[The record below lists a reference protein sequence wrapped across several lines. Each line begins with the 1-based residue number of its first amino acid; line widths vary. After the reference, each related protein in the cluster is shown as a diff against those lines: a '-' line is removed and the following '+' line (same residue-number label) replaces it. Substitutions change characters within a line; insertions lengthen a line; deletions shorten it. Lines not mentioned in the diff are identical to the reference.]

1 MNLKDLELK
10 RSYDSDADDILNDF
24 YIPALAVATFYN
36 RLAGFFS
43 SSSLAIAARGI
54 LGLIENNGTMK
65 IIASPKLNE
74 NDLQV
79 MMDAGGND
87 EKFIEE
93 KLLSELTEIRD
104 DFTRDHVFALG
115 WMLAN
120 NKLEIK
126 VAISYDHE
134 GRPISINDAQQSG
147 IFHQKVGI
155 LSDIDGNT
163 ITFSGSVNETAMGWL
178 GNVEEFKV
186 FRSWELIEEE
196 YLKTD
201 LIKFN
206 NYWSDDCQR
215 LRVIPVPDA
224 VRKRLIEIAPTNI
237 KDINLSRWNII
248 NSSKK
253 KINKLYDYQI
263 CAIDNWMNS
272 DEKGIFEM
280 ATGTGKTFTALG
292 CLKEIYKKYQ
302 ETLVVITCPYQHLGQ
317 QWKREIDKFG
327 IQYDTMINADAINS
341 SWKNQLTDAIT
352 EMSLGYKKRI
362 IIITTHRTFSSTI
375 FKNIIQNT
383 KGKFKTFLIADEVHG
398 LGASNAM
405 TGLISEYVARLGLS
419 ATPKRWYDSV
429 GTGAIYDYFGGVVY
443 EFNLDKAINSI
454 NTATGRTYL
463 TPFRYIPI
471 FTSLTEEELEEYNK
485 ITKTLSKKYNQN
497 KSNIEK
503 LKFIELLIFKR
514 ANIIKDAENKL
525 LVLENVLSEI
535 NNSMDGTLIYCSTKQ
550 IDHVM
555 KALSTKNIHSHR
567 FTMEESTKPE
577 KQYGNISER
586 DFILKMFGANK
597 YKILVAMKCLDE
609 GIDIPS
615 ARNTI
620 LMASS
625 GNPREYIQR
634 IGRVI
639 RRYPDKSESRIYD
652 IIVIPTLN
660 KLSAELKFL
669 ELKIL
674 KKELERYEEISKLSI
689 NPAESLLKIQEI
701 KTHLED

>member
-79 MMDAGGND
+79 MMDGGGND

-237 KDINLSRWNII
+237 KDINLSR
-248 NSSKK
+248 S
-253 KINKLYDYQI
+253 
-263 CAIDNWMNS
+263 
-272 DEKGIFEM
+272 
-280 ATGTGKTFTALG
+280 
-292 CLKEIYKKYQ
+292 
-302 ETLVVITCPYQHLGQ
+302 
-317 QWKREIDKFG
+317 
-327 IQYDTMINADAINS
+327 
-341 SWKNQLTDAIT
+341 
-352 EMSLGYKKRI
+352 
-362 IIITTHRTFSSTI
+362 
-375 FKNIIQNT
+375 
-383 KGKFKTFLIADEVHG
+383 
-398 LGASNAM
+398 
-405 TGLISEYVARLGLS
+405 
-419 ATPKRWYDSV
+419 
-429 GTGAIYDYFGGVVY
+429 
-443 EFNLDKAINSI
+443 
-454 NTATGRTYL
+454 
-463 TPFRYIPI
+463 
-471 FTSLTEEELEEYNK
+471 
-485 ITKTLSKKYNQN
+485 
-497 KSNIEK
+497 
-503 LKFIELLIFKR
+503 
-514 ANIIKDAENKL
+514 
-525 LVLENVLSEI
+525 
-535 NNSMDGTLIYCSTKQ
+535 
-550 IDHVM
+550 
-555 KALSTKNIHSHR
+555 
-567 FTMEESTKPE
+567 
-577 KQYGNISER
+577 
-586 DFILKMFGANK
+586 
-597 YKILVAMKCLDE
+597 
-609 GIDIPS
+609 
-615 ARNTI
+615 
-620 LMASS
+620 
-625 GNPREYIQR
+625 
-634 IGRVI
+634 
-639 RRYPDKSESRIYD
+639 
-652 IIVIPTLN
+652 
-660 KLSAELKFL
+660 
-669 ELKIL
+669 
-674 KKELERYEEISKLSI
+674 
-689 NPAESLLKIQEI
+689 
-701 KTHLED
+701 